1 MMPAPAL
8 RLLLAAFVTYA
19 MYRAGSEY
27 GGRYRSRQRELREL
41 RSALRSL
48 ETEVVYGRTPL
59 ELACR
64 KLGGNALGAG
74 GLLFAATATRLAA
87 SGSAAVAWQ
96 EALDEVAG
104 SLALDQED
112 LRILA
117 SLGSLL
123 GQSDHV
129 DQAAHLTMV
138 REMLADR
145 EREAAEEARTNG
157 RLWSYLGALA
167 GLAFVILV
175 F

>member
-1 MMPAPAL
+1 MTAL
-8 RLLLAAFVTYA
+8 RLLLAAFATYA

-27 GGRYRSRQRELREL
+27 GRRYRSRQRELREL

-48 ETEVVYGRTPL
+48 ETEVVYGRTAL
-59 ELACR
+59 ESACR
-64 KLGGNALGAG
+64 KLGGTELGAG
-74 GLLFAATATRLAA
+74 GLLLAATGRHLAA
-87 SGSAAVAWQ
+87 SGSAAAAWR
-96 EALDEVAG
+96 EALAEVG
-104 SLALDQED
+104 SRLALDQED

-117 SLGSLL
+117 SLGNLL
-123 GQSDHV
+123 GQSDPA

-145 EREAAEEARTNG
+145 EREAAEEARANG